1 MGVLLH
7 GLAEE
12 FQSLFYRALQT
23 ATGGILV
30 ATATE
35 EAGRH
40 LVTGEIVHTAQGEL
54 HEAGVLGVLAD
65 KGRKAHALNLQG
77 HVDNALRV
85 AVLDAEHTALLIGER
100 HYGGIHAGD
109 GFQLHIEQITDQTH
123 AVGCGGPEDIPV
135 DAVLVYATCQEQG
148 DTLVDDASRGGIGEG
163 TGIGHHARVEA
174 GGLRQR
180 HCIHAPH
187 LPKQVAEHLAG
198 GAHLGAR
205 NPEITEGGIGV
216 EVVVGHHHEKV
227 ALCATLHTFGED
239 TLHAQGTGGIVHV
252 AHPQEVCLAKD
263 GIRLVGMPVVTDNFG
278 CTGHPLEK
286 VRKTVGDNH
295 GTFLAQSLHPRHH
308 AEGTAQGISVGIYM
322 AHTGHPLGLIY
333 PVLQSRQLPFCENLF
348 HNKRQKYKE

>member
-1 MGVLLH
+1 MASAV
-7 GLAEE
+7 
-12 FQSLFYRALQT
+12 
-23 ATGGILV
+23 
-30 ATATE
+30 E

-40 LVTGEIVHTAQGEL
+40 LVAWEIVHTAQGEL

-65 KGRKAHALNLQG
+65 EGRKAHALNLQG

-100 HYGGIHAGD
+100 HDGGIHAGD
-109 GFQLHIEQITDQTH
+109 GLQLHIEQITDQTH
-123 AVGCGGPEDIPV
+123 AVGRGGPEDVPV
-135 DAVLVYATCQEQG
+135 DAVLVYATRQEQG

-174 GGLRQR
+174 GGLGQR

-205 NPEITEGGIGV
+205 NLEITEGGIGV
-216 EVVVGHHHEKV
+216 EVVVGHHHEEV
-227 ALCATLHTFGED
+227 ALCATLHTLGED

-263 GIRLVGMPVVTDNFG
+263 GIRLVGMPVVADNFG

-295 GTFLAQSLHPRHH
+295 GTFLAQSLHPRHN
-308 AEGTAQGISVGIYM
+308 AEGTAQGVSVGIHM

-333 PVLQSRQLPFCENLF
+333 PVLQSRQLLFCKNLF